1 MVRDRHGAG
10 VDSNV
15 CCCFYGSCVK
25 KIALQGL
32 KTELGTCGCGI
43 LMFLISLSTG
53 TFYMHCIYKL
63 ITMLK
68 DVLMKSLFE

>member
-25 KIALQGL
+25 KIALQAL

-63 ITMLK
+63 ITTLQ